1 MKLATLYAINALLE
15 AEICELPITT
25 SQIKKMI
32 RKEGYLFYAY
42 NLNNKNDI
50 ELFKTINLLNY
61 AKQHIAFTYS
71 SKKNKIVYFRYDLSE
86 QLKREVFSHE
96 LGHIKCNHVNDS
108 TGVLGYS
115 GNSYSDHEQEYEAN
129 IFQLSLLAPTCIIK
143 AAKMNSE
150 KQIEDYTLVSYRSAH
165 SVLSNYDKSS
175 YFITAEQRLCKQFQ
189 PYIRGIL
196 RQKYYKNL
204 KYGIIVAIII
214 IFGLSALGLYHNAL
228 IQKQNISSSI
238 ITPSPTVSMP
248 KATPLSGKIS
258 NVTVVRTSSGEK
270 YHKPDCR
277 YVKNK
282 TNISELTLQKAIDNG
297 LEPCSIC
304 RPNE

>member
-1 MKLATLYAINALLE
+1 MKLATLYAINALLD

-32 RKEGYLFYAY
+32 RKEGYSFCAY
-42 NLNNKNDI
+42 NLNDKNDI
-50 ELFKTINLLNY
+50 QLFKTLNLLNY
-61 AKQHIAFTYS
+61 AQQHIAFTYS

-96 LGHIKCNHVNDS
+96 LGHIKCNHVNDTTS
-108 TGVLGYS
+108 VLGYS

-129 IFQLSLLAPTCIIK
+129 TFQLSLLAPACIIK

-150 KQIEDYTLVSYRSAH
+150 KQIEDYTLINYRSAH
-165 SVLSNYDKSS
+165 SVLSNYGKSS
-175 YFITAEQRLCKQFQ
+175 NFIAAEQRLCKQFR

-196 RQKYYKNL
+196 RQKYYKSL
-204 KYGIIVAIII
+204 KCVIIVSIIL
-214 IFGLSALGLYHNAL
+214 IFGLSALRLYNNTL
-228 IQKQNISSSI
+228 SQDQNNLSSI
-238 ITPSPTVSMP
+238 VTSTPIASTP
-248 KATPLSGKIS
+248 KATPLNSKIS
-258 NVTVVRTSSGEK
+258 DVTVVKTTSGEK

-282 TNISELTLQKAIDNG
+282 TNISELTLEEAMNSG